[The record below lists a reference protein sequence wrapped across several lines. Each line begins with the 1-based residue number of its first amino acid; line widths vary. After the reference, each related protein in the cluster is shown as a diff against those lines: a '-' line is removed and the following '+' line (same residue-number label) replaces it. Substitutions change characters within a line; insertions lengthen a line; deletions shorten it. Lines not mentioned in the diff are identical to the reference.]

1 MDLCSQ
7 FALYRTIYMGC
18 PLQRAKLLQT
28 CSKTFILIDRDRRED
43 SLVINQSGSDTYS
56 TVRFHQLGKH
66 PCMHLRWM
74 PNGYIGLYLIVSGA
88 RYICVWQHDS
98 QRQHRYSYIFKGR
111 EVLRWQDRSENQLS
125 RKRNKCGPRKEN
137 QNKVLHFFTGIISLI
152 IDIIDFKKLHS
163 EGGGW
168 GWGEKKW
175 VTELFATQLKKVVD
189 F

>member
-1 MDLCSQ
+1 MDLHEQ
-7 FALYRTIYMGC
+7 FVLYRTIYMGC

-74 PNGYIGLYLIVSGA
+74 PNGYIGLYLIKKWCTLNLRVTT
-88 RYICVWQHDS
+88 WQPKTTQLQLH
-98 QRQHRYSYIFKGR
+98 IKGR
-111 EVLRWQDRSENQLS
+111 EVLRWQD
-125 RKRNKCGPRKEN
+125 KRWES
-137 QNKVLHFFTGIISLI
+137 II
-152 IDIIDFKKLHS
+152 K
-163 EGGGW
+163 
-168 GWGEKKW
+168 EKKQ
-175 VTELFATQLKKVVD
+175 VPTEERESEQSASLFHRDHFVNNWCHW